1 MIRVLNFGGGT
12 NSAALAIE
20 CIRRG
25 IKIDLMPFADTG
37 SEFPHT
43 YEFCSEFSA
52 WSLANGGPPVS
63 VVRWIRVR
71 GEQRGQFVPLH
82 TWCIQHKTAPS
93 RTFGLSG
100 CTVKWKQQPIDKWV
114 KEHPLVRAEHAAG
127 HPVERLIGYDA
138 GEPGRAER
146 MLAKN
151 PQPDLWTW
159 KAPLVDWD
167 LDRDDCE
174 DVIRQAGLP
183 QPGKSSCW
191 MCPSLKKA
199 EIREL
204 ARRYPDLAAE
214 AIRIERNAD
223 LRTRKGLGSYF
234 SWEDLL
240 REGACPGPDA
250 PDAACGCYD
259 G

>member
-100 CTVKWKQQPIDKWV
+100 CTVKWKQQPRARCAGRGMRVLRWV
-114 KEHPLVRAEHAAG
+114 
-127 HPVERLIGYDA
+127 
-138 GEPGRAER
+138 
-146 MLAKN
+146 M
-151 PQPDLWTW
+151 
-159 KAPLVDWD
+159 
-167 LDRDDCE
+167 
-174 DVIRQAGLP
+174 
-183 QPGKSSCW
+183 
-191 MCPSLKKA
+191 SLHS
-199 EIREL
+199 
-204 ARRYPDLAAE
+204 PE
-214 AIRIERNAD
+214 A
-223 LRTRKGLGSYF
+223 RTRPPLPFAYTN
-234 SWEDLL
+234 W
-240 REGACPGPDA
+240 ACRSVCCSRQRA
-250 PDAACGCYD
+250 TNSRRWRSMFALWRI
-259 G
+259 